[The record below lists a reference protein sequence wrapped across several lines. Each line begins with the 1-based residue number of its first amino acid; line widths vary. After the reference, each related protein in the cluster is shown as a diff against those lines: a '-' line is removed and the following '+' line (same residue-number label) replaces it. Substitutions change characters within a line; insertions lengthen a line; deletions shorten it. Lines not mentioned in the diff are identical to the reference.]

1 MGNTI
6 KAQRINGGLLGA
18 SSVMAG
24 FSGVEVLLHFTRL
37 AGYGYSFVFVMP
49 VFAIS
54 LPVMVYTFYNSILLW
69 RKRQSEAAKEA
80 Q

>member
-1 MGNTI
+1 MENMI

-18 SSVMAG
+18 SSAIAG
-24 FSGVEVLLHFTRL
+24 FSGFEVLLHFTSF
-37 AGYGYSFVFVMP
+37 AGYGYSFVFVLP

-54 LPVMVYTFYNSILLW
+54 LPLMVYTFYNSMLLW
-69 RKRQSEAAKEA
+69 KKRQSEVTKEA